1 MKAFAKLG
9 VIFGAAIVLSGCS
22 TLAGLS
28 NGGVILDVPKIEQE
42 ILNSFTKQ
50 GTEIETVECPSS
62 MTGVTGDS
70 WLCVAT
76 DPWNFSVNV
85 RVTMTS
91 SDGFVEWRV
100 EN

>member
-1 MKAFAKLG
+1 MNRIARASLLS
-9 VIFGAAIVLSGCS
+9 AAALLLSGCS
-22 TLAGLS
+22 ALAGLG
-28 NGGVILDVPKIEQE
+28 NGGVILDVPKIENE

-50 GTEIETVECPSS
+50 GTEIKTVECPSS

-70 WLCVAT
+70 WLCTAT